1 MVGIQEKDLTDLP
14 VKIMDNLDLI
24 PSYIDFQ
31 DFTKYLY
38 QNTNNEYEETHLL
51 EPLFNPLKKKYDVIL
66 LDVPPFS
73 IEITRN
79 AVIFSDFALISLQ
92 THDDSLSGAEEYVNT
107 LSKLQQEYQLDIEI
121 IGILPMLHDA
131 RNGVDQT
138 IIQSAK
144 DEFGEENVFTNIVT
158 QMARIKRFPING
170 ITDKD
175 RFDKRVLDK
184 YQQVTDELLSR
195 IGLFIDDKEPSK
207 MPSKK
212 PNILQ
217 RRVTGA
223 VKPSEE
229 YHATDNA
236 TKKEN
241 KSSSMPKNQKK
252 SLKVSAET
260 YKDMKVLKT
269 IEHVSF
275 DYEIIQLLI
284 DQYYKDMTEEQ
295 QRRYTVLRENM

>member
-1 MVGIQEKDLTDLP
+1 MDVPDVVKAIQSRDEALTIVVGNQKGGVGKTTNSYLIAYTLAKMGIHTLVADLDPQANATKTLMLTKSQHEDTVYSIKKTLMVGVQEKDLTDLP
-14 VKIMDNLDLI
+14 VSIMDNLDLI

-38 QNTNNEYEETHLL
+38 QNTNNEYEETHML
-51 EPLFNPLKKKYDVIL
+51 EPLFQPLKKKYDVIL

-107 LSKLQQEYQLDIEI
+107 LSKLQQKYKLDIEV

-175 RFDKRVLDK
+175 RFDRRVLDK

-195 IGLFIDDKEPSK
+195 IGLFIDDKEA
-207 MPSKK
+207 
-212 PNILQ
+212 N
-217 RRVTGA
+217 
-223 VKPSEE
+223 
-229 YHATDNA
+229 
-236 TKKEN
+236 
-241 KSSSMPKNQKK
+241 
-252 SLKVSAET
+252 
-260 YKDMKVLKT
+260 
-269 IEHVSF
+269 
-275 DYEIIQLLI
+275 
-284 DQYYKDMTEEQ
+284 
-295 QRRYTVLRENM
+295 

>member
-1 MVGIQEKDLTDLP
+1 MDIPDVVKAIQSRDEALTIVIGNQKGGVGKTTNTYLIAYTLAKMGIHTLVADLDPQANATKTLMLTKSQHEDTVYSIKKTLMVGVQEKDLTDLP
-14 VKIMDNLDLI
+14 IKIMDNLDLI

-38 QNTNNEYEETHLL
+38 QNTNNKYEETHML
-51 EPLFNPLKKKYDVIL
+51 EPLFKPLKKKYDVIL

-107 LSKLQQEYQLDIEI
+107 LSKLQQEYQLDIEV

-195 IGLFIDDKEPSK
+195 IGLFIDDKEA
-207 MPSKK
+207 
-212 PNILQ
+212 N
-217 RRVTGA
+217 
-223 VKPSEE
+223 E
-229 YHATDNA
+229 D
-236 TKKEN
+236 
-241 KSSSMPKNQKK
+241 
-252 SLKVSAET
+252 
-260 YKDMKVLKT
+260 
-269 IEHVSF
+269 
-275 DYEIIQLLI
+275 
-284 DQYYKDMTEEQ
+284 DQ
-295 QRRYTVLRENM
+295 

>member
-1 MVGIQEKDLTDLP
+1 MDIPDVVKAIQSRDEALTIVIGNQKGGVGKTTNTYLIAYTLAKMGIHTLVADLDPQANATKTLMLTKSQQEDTVYSIKKTLMVGVQEKDLTDLP

-195 IGLFIDDKEPSK
+195 IGLFIDDKEAK
-207 MPSKK
+207 
-212 PNILQ
+212 
-217 RRVTGA
+217 
-223 VKPSEE
+223 
-229 YHATDNA
+229 
-236 TKKEN
+236 
-241 KSSSMPKNQKK
+241 
-252 SLKVSAET
+252 
-260 YKDMKVLKT
+260 
-269 IEHVSF
+269 
-275 DYEIIQLLI
+275 
-284 DQYYKDMTEEQ
+284 
-295 QRRYTVLRENM
+295 

>member
-1 MVGIQEKDLTDLP
+1 MDIPDVVKAIQSRDEALTIVIGNQKGGVGKTTNTYLIAYTLAKMGIHTLVADLDPQANATKTLMLTKSQQEDTVYSIKKTLMVGVQEKDLTDLP

-107 LSKLQQEYQLDIEI
+107 LSKLQQEYQLDIEV

-195 IGLFIDDKEPSK
+195 ISLFIDDKEAK
-207 MPSKK
+207 
-212 PNILQ
+212 
-217 RRVTGA
+217 
-223 VKPSEE
+223 
-229 YHATDNA
+229 
-236 TKKEN
+236 
-241 KSSSMPKNQKK
+241 
-252 SLKVSAET
+252 
-260 YKDMKVLKT
+260 
-269 IEHVSF
+269 
-275 DYEIIQLLI
+275 
-284 DQYYKDMTEEQ
+284 
-295 QRRYTVLRENM
+295 

>member
-1 MVGIQEKDLTDLP
+1 MDIPDVVKAIQSRDEALTIVIGNQKGGVGKTTNTYLIAYTLAKMGIHTLVADLDPQANATKTLMLTKSQQEDTVYSIKKTLMVGVQEKDLTDLP

-24 PSYIDFQ
+24 PTYIDFQ

-107 LSKLQQEYQLDIEI
+107 LSKLQQEYQLDIEV

-195 IGLFIDDKEPSK
+195 IGLFIDDKEAK
-207 MPSKK
+207 
-212 PNILQ
+212 
-217 RRVTGA
+217 
-223 VKPSEE
+223 
-229 YHATDNA
+229 
-236 TKKEN
+236 
-241 KSSSMPKNQKK
+241 
-252 SLKVSAET
+252 
-260 YKDMKVLKT
+260 
-269 IEHVSF
+269 
-275 DYEIIQLLI
+275 
-284 DQYYKDMTEEQ
+284 
-295 QRRYTVLRENM
+295 

>member
-1 MVGIQEKDLTDLP
+1 MDIPDVVKAIQSRDEALTIVIGNQKGGVGKTTNTYLIAYTLAKMGIHTLVADLDPQANATKTLMLTKSQQEDTVYSIKKTLMVGVQEKDLTDLP

-51 EPLFNPLKKKYDVIL
+51 KPLFNPLKKKYDVIL

-107 LSKLQQEYQLDIEI
+107 LSKLQQEYQLDIEV

-195 IGLFIDDKEPSK
+195 IGLFIDDKEAK
-207 MPSKK
+207 
-212 PNILQ
+212 
-217 RRVTGA
+217 
-223 VKPSEE
+223 
-229 YHATDNA
+229 
-236 TKKEN
+236 
-241 KSSSMPKNQKK
+241 
-252 SLKVSAET
+252 
-260 YKDMKVLKT
+260 
-269 IEHVSF
+269 
-275 DYEIIQLLI
+275 
-284 DQYYKDMTEEQ
+284 
-295 QRRYTVLRENM
+295 

>member
-1 MVGIQEKDLTDLP
+1 MDIPDVVKAIQSRDEALTIVVGNQKGGVGKTTNTYLIAYTLAKMGIHTLVADLDPQANATKTLMLTKSQHEDTVYSIKKTLMVGVQEKDLTDLP
-14 VKIMDNLDLI
+14 VSIMDNLDLI

-38 QNTNNEYEETHLL
+38 QNTSNEYEETHLL
-51 EPLFNPLKKKYDVIL
+51 EPLFQPLKKKYDVIL

-107 LSKLQQEYQLDIEI
+107 LSKLQQEYQLDIEV

-184 YQQVTDELLSR
+184 YKKVTDELLSR
-195 IGLFIDDKEPSK
+195 IGLFIS
-207 MPSKK
+207 
-212 PNILQ
+212 
-217 RRVTGA
+217 
-223 VKPSEE
+223 
-229 YHATDNA
+229 DN
-236 TKKEN
+236 
-241 KSSSMPKNQKK
+241 
-252 SLKVSAET
+252 
-260 YKDMKVLKT
+260 
-269 IEHVSF
+269 
-275 DYEIIQLLI
+275 
-284 DQYYKDMTEEQ
+284 
-295 QRRYTVLRENM
+295 REANEDAQ

>member
-1 MVGIQEKDLTDLP
+1 MDIPDVVKAIQSRDEALTIVIGNQKGGVGKTTNTYLIAYTLAKMGIHTLVADLDPQANATKTLMLTKSQQEDAVYSIKKTLMVGVQEKDLTDLP

-51 EPLFNPLKKKYDVIL
+51 KPLFNPLKKKYDVIL

-107 LSKLQQEYQLDIEI
+107 LSKLQQEYQLDIEV

-195 IGLFIDDKEPSK
+195 IGLFIDDKEAK
-207 MPSKK
+207 
-212 PNILQ
+212 
-217 RRVTGA
+217 
-223 VKPSEE
+223 
-229 YHATDNA
+229 
-236 TKKEN
+236 
-241 KSSSMPKNQKK
+241 
-252 SLKVSAET
+252 
-260 YKDMKVLKT
+260 
-269 IEHVSF
+269 
-275 DYEIIQLLI
+275 
-284 DQYYKDMTEEQ
+284 
-295 QRRYTVLRENM
+295 

>member
-1 MVGIQEKDLTDLP
+1 MDIPDVVKAIQSRDEALTIVIGNQKGGVGKTTNTYLIAYTLAKMGIHTLVADLDPQANATKTLMLTKSQQEDAVYSIKKTLMVGVQEKDLTDLP

-107 LSKLQQEYQLDIEI
+107 LSKLQQVYQLDIEV

-195 IGLFIDDKEPSK
+195 IGLFIDDKEAK
-207 MPSKK
+207 
-212 PNILQ
+212 
-217 RRVTGA
+217 
-223 VKPSEE
+223 
-229 YHATDNA
+229 
-236 TKKEN
+236 
-241 KSSSMPKNQKK
+241 
-252 SLKVSAET
+252 
-260 YKDMKVLKT
+260 
-269 IEHVSF
+269 
-275 DYEIIQLLI
+275 
-284 DQYYKDMTEEQ
+284 
-295 QRRYTVLRENM
+295 

>member
-1 MVGIQEKDLTDLP
+1 MDIPDVVKAIQSRDEALTIVIGNQKGGVGKTTNTYLIAYTLAKIGIHTLVADLDPQANATKTLMLTKSQQEDTVYSIKKTLMVGVQEKDLTDLP

-107 LSKLQQEYQLDIEI
+107 LSKLQQEYQLDIEV

-195 IGLFIDDKEPSK
+195 IGLFIDDKEAK
-207 MPSKK
+207 
-212 PNILQ
+212 
-217 RRVTGA
+217 
-223 VKPSEE
+223 
-229 YHATDNA
+229 
-236 TKKEN
+236 
-241 KSSSMPKNQKK
+241 
-252 SLKVSAET
+252 
-260 YKDMKVLKT
+260 
-269 IEHVSF
+269 
-275 DYEIIQLLI
+275 
-284 DQYYKDMTEEQ
+284 
-295 QRRYTVLRENM
+295 

>member
-1 MVGIQEKDLTDLP
+1 MDIPDVVKAIQSRDEALTIVVGNQKGGVGKTTNSYLIAYTLAKMGINTLVADLDPQANATKTLMLTKSQHEDTVYSIKKTLMVGVQEKDLTDLP

-51 EPLFNPLKKKYDVIL
+51 EPLFKPLKKKYDVIL

-107 LSKLQQEYQLDIEI
+107 LSKLQQEYKLDIEV

-195 IGLFIDDKEPSK
+195 IGLFIDDKEA
-207 MPSKK
+207 
-212 PNILQ
+212 N
-217 RRVTGA
+217 
-223 VKPSEE
+223 E
-229 YHATDNA
+229 D
-236 TKKEN
+236 
-241 KSSSMPKNQKK
+241 
-252 SLKVSAET
+252 
-260 YKDMKVLKT
+260 
-269 IEHVSF
+269 
-275 DYEIIQLLI
+275 
-284 DQYYKDMTEEQ
+284 DQ
-295 QRRYTVLRENM
+295 

>member
-1 MVGIQEKDLTDLP
+1 MDIPDVVKAIQSRDEALTIVIGNQKGGVGKTTNTYLIAYTLAKMGIHTLVADLDPQANATKTLMLTKSQQEDTVYSIKKTLMVGIQEKDLTDLP

-107 LSKLQQEYQLDIEI
+107 LSKLQQEYQLDIEV

-195 IGLFIDDKEPSK
+195 IGLFIDDKEAK
-207 MPSKK
+207 
-212 PNILQ
+212 
-217 RRVTGA
+217 
-223 VKPSEE
+223 
-229 YHATDNA
+229 
-236 TKKEN
+236 
-241 KSSSMPKNQKK
+241 
-252 SLKVSAET
+252 
-260 YKDMKVLKT
+260 
-269 IEHVSF
+269 
-275 DYEIIQLLI
+275 
-284 DQYYKDMTEEQ
+284 
-295 QRRYTVLRENM
+295 

>member
-1 MVGIQEKDLTDLP
+1 MDIPDVVEAIQSRDEALTIVIGNQKGGVGKTTNTYLIAYTLAKMGIHTLVADLDPQANATKTLMLTKSQQEDTVYSIKKTLMVGVQEKDLTDLP

-107 LSKLQQEYQLDIEI
+107 LSKLQQEYQLDIEV

-195 IGLFIDDKEPSK
+195 IGLFIDDKEAK
-207 MPSKK
+207 
-212 PNILQ
+212 
-217 RRVTGA
+217 
-223 VKPSEE
+223 
-229 YHATDNA
+229 
-236 TKKEN
+236 
-241 KSSSMPKNQKK
+241 
-252 SLKVSAET
+252 
-260 YKDMKVLKT
+260 
-269 IEHVSF
+269 
-275 DYEIIQLLI
+275 
-284 DQYYKDMTEEQ
+284 
-295 QRRYTVLRENM
+295 

>member
-1 MVGIQEKDLTDLP
+1 MDIPDVVKAIQSRDEALTIVIGNQKGGVGKTTNTYLIAYTLAKMGIHTLVADLDPQANATKTLMLTKSQHEDTVYSIKKTLMVGVQEKDLTDLP

-107 LSKLQQEYQLDIEI
+107 LSKLQQEYQLDIEV

-195 IGLFIDDKEPSK
+195 IGLFIDDKEAK
-207 MPSKK
+207 
-212 PNILQ
+212 
-217 RRVTGA
+217 
-223 VKPSEE
+223 
-229 YHATDNA
+229 
-236 TKKEN
+236 
-241 KSSSMPKNQKK
+241 
-252 SLKVSAET
+252 
-260 YKDMKVLKT
+260 
-269 IEHVSF
+269 
-275 DYEIIQLLI
+275 
-284 DQYYKDMTEEQ
+284 
-295 QRRYTVLRENM
+295 

>member
-1 MVGIQEKDLTDLP
+1 MDIPDVVKAIQSRDEALTIVIGNQKGGVGKTTNTYLIAYTLAKMGIHTLVADLDTQANATKTLMLTKSQQEDTVYSIKKTLMVGVQEKDLTDLP

-107 LSKLQQEYQLDIEI
+107 LSKLQQEYQLDIEV

-195 IGLFIDDKEPSK
+195 IGLFIDDKEAK
-207 MPSKK
+207 
-212 PNILQ
+212 
-217 RRVTGA
+217 
-223 VKPSEE
+223 
-229 YHATDNA
+229 
-236 TKKEN
+236 
-241 KSSSMPKNQKK
+241 
-252 SLKVSAET
+252 
-260 YKDMKVLKT
+260 
-269 IEHVSF
+269 
-275 DYEIIQLLI
+275 
-284 DQYYKDMTEEQ
+284 
-295 QRRYTVLRENM
+295 

>member
-1 MVGIQEKDLTDLP
+1 MDIPYVVKSIQSRDEALTIVVGNQKGGVGKTTNTYLIAYTLAKMGINTLVADLDPQANATKTLMLTKSQHEDTVYSIKKTLMVGVQEKDLTDLP
-14 VKIMDNLDLI
+14 VSIMDNLDLI

-38 QNTNNEYEETHLL
+38 QNTSNEYEETHLL
-51 EPLFNPLKKKYDVIL
+51 EPLFKPLKKKYDVIL

-107 LSKLQQEYQLDIEI
+107 LSKLQQEYKLDIEV

-195 IGLFIDDKEPSK
+195 IGLFIDDKEA
-207 MPSKK
+207 
-212 PNILQ
+212 N
-217 RRVTGA
+217 
-223 VKPSEE
+223 E
-229 YHATDNA
+229 D
-236 TKKEN
+236 
-241 KSSSMPKNQKK
+241 
-252 SLKVSAET
+252 
-260 YKDMKVLKT
+260 
-269 IEHVSF
+269 
-275 DYEIIQLLI
+275 
-284 DQYYKDMTEEQ
+284 DQ
-295 QRRYTVLRENM
+295 

>member
-1 MVGIQEKDLTDLP
+1 MDIPDVVKAIQSRDEALTIVIGNQKGGVGKTTNTYLIAYTLAKMGIHTLVADLDPQANATKTLMLTKSQQEDTVYSIKKTLMVGVQEKDLTDLP

-107 LSKLQQEYQLDIEI
+107 LSKLQQEYQLDIEV

-131 RNGVDQT
+131 RNGVDHT

-195 IGLFIDDKEPSK
+195 IGLFIDDKEAK
-207 MPSKK
+207 
-212 PNILQ
+212 
-217 RRVTGA
+217 
-223 VKPSEE
+223 
-229 YHATDNA
+229 
-236 TKKEN
+236 
-241 KSSSMPKNQKK
+241 
-252 SLKVSAET
+252 
-260 YKDMKVLKT
+260 
-269 IEHVSF
+269 
-275 DYEIIQLLI
+275 
-284 DQYYKDMTEEQ
+284 
-295 QRRYTVLRENM
+295 

>member
-1 MVGIQEKDLTDLP
+1 MDIPDVVKAIQSRDEALTIVIGNQKGGVGKTTNTYLIAYTLATMGIHTLVADLDPQANATKTLMLTKSQQEDTVYSIKKTLMVGVQEKDLTDLP

-107 LSKLQQEYQLDIEI
+107 LSKLQQEYQLDIEV

-195 IGLFIDDKEPSK
+195 IGLFIDDKEAK
-207 MPSKK
+207 
-212 PNILQ
+212 
-217 RRVTGA
+217 
-223 VKPSEE
+223 
-229 YHATDNA
+229 
-236 TKKEN
+236 
-241 KSSSMPKNQKK
+241 
-252 SLKVSAET
+252 
-260 YKDMKVLKT
+260 
-269 IEHVSF
+269 
-275 DYEIIQLLI
+275 
-284 DQYYKDMTEEQ
+284 
-295 QRRYTVLRENM
+295 

>member
-1 MVGIQEKDLTDLP
+1 MDIPDVVKAIQSRDEALTIVIGNQKGGVGKTTNTYLIAYTLAKMGIHTLVADLDPQANATKTLMLTKSQQEDTVYSIKKTLMVGVQEKDLTDLP

-107 LSKLQQEYQLDIEI
+107 LSKLQQEYQIDIEV

-195 IGLFIDDKEPSK
+195 IGLFIDDKEAK
-207 MPSKK
+207 
-212 PNILQ
+212 
-217 RRVTGA
+217 
-223 VKPSEE
+223 
-229 YHATDNA
+229 
-236 TKKEN
+236 
-241 KSSSMPKNQKK
+241 
-252 SLKVSAET
+252 
-260 YKDMKVLKT
+260 
-269 IEHVSF
+269 
-275 DYEIIQLLI
+275 
-284 DQYYKDMTEEQ
+284 
-295 QRRYTVLRENM
+295 

>member
-1 MVGIQEKDLTDLP
+1 MDIPDVVKAIQSRDEALTIVIGNQKGGVGKTTNTYLIAYTLAKMGIHTLVADLDPQANATKTLMLTKSQQEDAVYSIKKTLMVGVQEKDLTDLP

-51 EPLFNPLKKKYDVIL
+51 EPLFNPLKKQYDVIL

-107 LSKLQQEYQLDIEI
+107 LSKLQQEYQLDIEV

-195 IGLFIDDKEPSK
+195 IGLFIDDKEAK
-207 MPSKK
+207 
-212 PNILQ
+212 
-217 RRVTGA
+217 
-223 VKPSEE
+223 
-229 YHATDNA
+229 
-236 TKKEN
+236 
-241 KSSSMPKNQKK
+241 
-252 SLKVSAET
+252 
-260 YKDMKVLKT
+260 
-269 IEHVSF
+269 
-275 DYEIIQLLI
+275 
-284 DQYYKDMTEEQ
+284 
-295 QRRYTVLRENM
+295 

>member
-1 MVGIQEKDLTDLP
+1 MDIPDVVKAIQSRDEALTIVIGNQKGGVGKTTNTYLIAYTLAKMGIHTLVADLDPQANATKTLMLTKSQQEDTVYSIKKTLMVGVQEKDLTDLP

-107 LSKLQQEYQLDIEI
+107 LSKLQQEYQLDIEV

-144 DEFGEENVFTNIVT
+144 DDFGEENVFTNIVT

-195 IGLFIDDKEPSK
+195 IGLFIDDKEAK
-207 MPSKK
+207 
-212 PNILQ
+212 
-217 RRVTGA
+217 
-223 VKPSEE
+223 
-229 YHATDNA
+229 
-236 TKKEN
+236 
-241 KSSSMPKNQKK
+241 
-252 SLKVSAET
+252 
-260 YKDMKVLKT
+260 
-269 IEHVSF
+269 
-275 DYEIIQLLI
+275 
-284 DQYYKDMTEEQ
+284 
-295 QRRYTVLRENM
+295 

>member
-1 MVGIQEKDLTDLP
+1 MGIHTLVADLDPQANATKTLMLTKSQQEDTVYSIKKTLMVGVQEKDLTDLP

-38 QNTNNEYEETHLL
+38 QNTNNAYEETHLL

-107 LSKLQQEYQLDIEI
+107 LSKLQQEYQLDIEV

-195 IGLFIDDKEPSK
+195 IGLFIDDKEAK
-207 MPSKK
+207 
-212 PNILQ
+212 
-217 RRVTGA
+217 
-223 VKPSEE
+223 
-229 YHATDNA
+229 
-236 TKKEN
+236 
-241 KSSSMPKNQKK
+241 
-252 SLKVSAET
+252 
-260 YKDMKVLKT
+260 
-269 IEHVSF
+269 
-275 DYEIIQLLI
+275 
-284 DQYYKDMTEEQ
+284 
-295 QRRYTVLRENM
+295 

>member
-1 MVGIQEKDLTDLP
+1 MDIPDVVKAIQSRDEALTIVIGNQKGGVGKTTNTYLIAYTLAKMGIHTLVADLDPQANATKTLMLTKSQQEDTVYSIKKTLMVGVQEKYLTDLP

-107 LSKLQQEYQLDIEI
+107 LSKLQQEYQLDIEV

-195 IGLFIDDKEPSK
+195 IGLFIDDKEAK
-207 MPSKK
+207 
-212 PNILQ
+212 
-217 RRVTGA
+217 
-223 VKPSEE
+223 
-229 YHATDNA
+229 
-236 TKKEN
+236 
-241 KSSSMPKNQKK
+241 
-252 SLKVSAET
+252 
-260 YKDMKVLKT
+260 
-269 IEHVSF
+269 
-275 DYEIIQLLI
+275 
-284 DQYYKDMTEEQ
+284 
-295 QRRYTVLRENM
+295 

>member
-1 MVGIQEKDLTDLP
+1 MNIPDVVKAIQSRDEALTIVIGNQKGGVGKTTNTYLIAYTLAKMGIHTLVADLDPQANATKTLMLTKSQQEDTVYSIKKTLMVGVQEKYLTDLP

-107 LSKLQQEYQLDIEI
+107 LSKLQQEYQLDIEV

-144 DEFGEENVFTNIVT
+144 NEFGEENVFTNIVT

-195 IGLFIDDKEPSK
+195 IGLFIDDKEAK
-207 MPSKK
+207 
-212 PNILQ
+212 
-217 RRVTGA
+217 
-223 VKPSEE
+223 
-229 YHATDNA
+229 
-236 TKKEN
+236 
-241 KSSSMPKNQKK
+241 
-252 SLKVSAET
+252 
-260 YKDMKVLKT
+260 
-269 IEHVSF
+269 
-275 DYEIIQLLI
+275 
-284 DQYYKDMTEEQ
+284 
-295 QRRYTVLRENM
+295 

>member
-1 MVGIQEKDLTDLP
+1 MDIPDVVKAIQSRDEALTIVIGNQKGGVGKTTNTYLIAYTLAKMGIHTLVADLDPQANATKTLMLTKSQQEDTVYSIKKTLMVGVQEKDLTDLP

-79 AVIFSDFALISLQ
+79 AVIFSNFALISLQ

-107 LSKLQQEYQLDIEI
+107 LSKLQQEYQLDIEV

-195 IGLFIDDKEPSK
+195 IGLFIDDKEAK
-207 MPSKK
+207 
-212 PNILQ
+212 
-217 RRVTGA
+217 
-223 VKPSEE
+223 
-229 YHATDNA
+229 
-236 TKKEN
+236 
-241 KSSSMPKNQKK
+241 
-252 SLKVSAET
+252 
-260 YKDMKVLKT
+260 
-269 IEHVSF
+269 
-275 DYEIIQLLI
+275 
-284 DQYYKDMTEEQ
+284 
-295 QRRYTVLRENM
+295 

>member
-1 MVGIQEKDLTDLP
+1 MDIPDVVKAIQSRDEALTIVIGNQKGGVGKTTNTYLIAYTLAKMGIHTLVADLDPQANATKTLMLTKSQQEDAVYSIKKTLMVGVQEKDLTDLP

-107 LSKLQQEYQLDIEI
+107 LSKLRQEYQLDIEV

-195 IGLFIDDKEPSK
+195 IGLFIDDKEAK
-207 MPSKK
+207 
-212 PNILQ
+212 
-217 RRVTGA
+217 
-223 VKPSEE
+223 
-229 YHATDNA
+229 
-236 TKKEN
+236 
-241 KSSSMPKNQKK
+241 
-252 SLKVSAET
+252 
-260 YKDMKVLKT
+260 
-269 IEHVSF
+269 
-275 DYEIIQLLI
+275 
-284 DQYYKDMTEEQ
+284 
-295 QRRYTVLRENM
+295 